1 MNIGHWRADAAHIG
15 ALAGPL
21 VLTQLAQ
28 VALSTTSV
36 VMLGRMGAL
45 ELAAGGL
52 ALTLFNLLRTMG
64 VGLVT
69 PTGNLIAAATQDG
82 SAVTEQIRDLSR
94 ASFAV
99 STIAGLLAWAVM
111 SMAGPL
117 LLLLGQDATVVE
129 RCARYL
135 AVAAPG
141 IVPMLWFQSLRNIT
155 VGLRKPGPLLAVTL
169 GSVAVNIAL
178 NLVLIDGGW
187 GIPPL
192 GLVGVA
198 LSSTL
203 VNAASFAAFF
213 ALARRDDSH
222 ASVLSFRFWDAP
234 RETLWRTLRMGL
246 PVAATYGSEAGFFSV
261 LALLAGTLG
270 ATALAAHT
278 VVNQAVYV
286 VFMIA
291 VGISH
296 AVSISISPAWA
307 RNDLAT
313 TRRLGWTGLGIGWVA
328 MAGVAAFYLAMPQL
342 VLRAFVR
349 DSAGTATLL
358 AVAAPLLWLAALL
371 QFFDASQN
379 IAIGL
384 LRGVGD
390 TSSAFVRTLV
400 GYWGIGLC
408 SAWLLGVHWGLG
420 ITGLWLGLI
429 AGLAATAIQLLLR
442 FHRLTSVSSRRE
454 AVGIASV
461 EKGSIAWKTGE

>member
-1 MNIGHWRADAAHIG
+1 MSIGPWRTDAAHIG

-28 VALSTTSV
+28 VALGTTSV

-52 ALTLFNLLRTMG
+52 ALALFNLLRTMG

-69 PTGNLIAAATQDG
+69 PTGNLIAEATQDA
-82 SAVTEQIRDLSR
+82 SAAAEQLRDLSR
-94 ASFAV
+94 ASFTV

-111 SMAGPL
+111 TMARPL
-117 LLLLGQDATVVE
+117 LLLLGQEAEVVE
-129 RCARYL
+129 RCAGYL

-141 IVPMLWFQSLRNIT
+141 IMPMLWFQSLRNIT

-169 GSVAVNIAL
+169 VAVAVNIAL
-178 NLVLIDGGW
+178 NLVLINGSW
-187 GIPPL
+187 GLPAF

-203 VNAASFAAFF
+203 VNAASFIAFF
-213 ALARRDDSH
+213 LLARRDDMA
-222 ASVLSFRFWDAP
+222 ASVLSLRIWRTR
-234 RETLWRTLRMGL
+234 REALWRTLRLGL

-296 AVSISISPAWA
+296 AVSITISPAWA
-307 RNDLAT
+307 RKDIAT
-313 TRRLGWTGLGIGWVA
+313 ARRLGWTGLSLTWVA
-328 MAGVAAFYLAMPQL
+328 MAGVAALYLTAPQL
-342 VLRAFVR
+342 VLSGFVHNGA
-349 DSAGTATLL
+349 DTARLM
-358 AVAAPLLWLAALL
+358 AVATPLLWLGALL
-371 QFFDASQN
+371 QFFDATQN

-390 TSSAFVRTLV
+390 TTSAFVRTLL

-408 SAWLLGVHWGLG
+408 TAWLLGLHWEFG
-420 ITGLWLGLI
+420 ITGLWLGLM
-429 AGLAATAIQLLLR
+429 AGLAATSAQLLLR
-442 FHRLTSVSSRRE
+442 FHRLTHESSARQATERP
-454 AVGIASV
+454 SL
-461 EKGSIAWKTGE
+461 EKGSIAWKPVE

>member
-1 MNIGHWRADAAHIG
+1 MSVGQWRADAAHIG

-28 VALSTTSV
+28 VTLGTTSV
-36 VMLGRMGAL
+36 VMLGRLGAL

-52 ALTLFNLLRTMG
+52 ALTLFNLLRSMG

-69 PTGNLIAAATQDG
+69 PTGNLIAATTQDG
-82 SAVTEQIRDLSR
+82 TTATEQIRDLSR
-94 ASFAV
+94 ASFTV
-99 STIAGLLAWAVM
+99 STIAGLLAWTVM
-111 SMAGPL
+111 NMAGPL
-117 LLLLGQDATVVE
+117 LLLLGQEAAIVG
-129 RCARYL
+129 RCALYL

-141 IVPMLWFQSLRNIT
+141 IMPMLWFQSLRNIT
-155 VGLRKPGPLLAVTL
+155 VGLRKPGPLLAVTVV
-169 GSVAVNIAL
+169 SVAVNIAL
-178 NLVLIDGGW
+178 NLVLVDGGW
-187 GIPPL
+187 GLPPL

-203 VNAASFAAFF
+203 VNTASFVAFF
-213 ALARRDDSH
+213 VLARRDDTV
-222 ASVLSFRFWDAP
+222 ASVLSLRFWNTPRDA
-234 RETLWRTLRMGL
+234 LWRTFRLGL

-286 VFMIA
+286 IFMIA

-307 RNDLAT
+307 RNDVAT
-313 TRRLGWTGLGIGWVA
+313 ARRLGWTGLGIGWMAVA
-328 MAGVAAFYLAMPQL
+328 GAAVLYLAAPQL
-342 VLRAFVR
+342 VLSGFVR
-349 DSAGTATLL
+349 DGANTTALL
-358 AVAAPLLWLAALL
+358 AVATPLLWLAALL

-390 TSSAFVRTLV
+390 TTGAFVRTLI

-408 SAWLLGVHWGLG
+408 GAWLLGLHWGLG

-429 AGLAATAIQLLLR
+429 AGLAATAAQLLLR
-442 FHRLTSVSSRRE
+442 FHRLTGVSSGRE
-454 AVGIASV
+454 TVGVASL
-461 EKGSIAWKTGE
+461 EKGSIA

>member
-1 MNIGHWRADAAHIG
+1 MSFVRWRKDAAHIG
-15 ALAGPL
+15 VLAGPL

-28 VALSTTSV
+28 VAVGTTSV

-52 ALTLFNLLRTMG
+52 ALVLFNLLRTMG

-69 PTGNLIAAATQDG
+69 PTGNLVAAATQDG
-82 SAVTEQIRDLSR
+82 ATAPQQIRDLSR

-99 STIAGLLAWAVM
+99 STGAGLLAWALMLV
-111 SMAGPL
+111 AGPL
-117 LLLLGQDATVVE
+117 LLMLGQDAAVVE
-129 RCARYL
+129 LCTRYL

-169 GSVAVNIAL
+169 ASVAVNIAL
-178 NLVLIDGGW
+178 NLALIDGLW
-187 GIPPL
+187 GLPAL
-192 GLVGVA
+192 GLAGVA
-198 LSSTL
+198 LSASL

-213 ALARRDDSH
+213 MLARRDPAV
-222 ASVLSFRFWDAP
+222 ASVLCWRCWRAS
-234 RETLWRTLRMGL
+234 REALLRTLRLGL
-246 PVAATYGSEAGFFSV
+246 PVAATYGSEAGFFST
-261 LALLAGTLG
+261 LSLLAGTLG
-270 ATALAAHT
+270 AAALAAHT

-296 AVSISISPAWA
+296 AASISISPAWA
-307 RNDLAT
+307 SHDLAT
-313 TRRLGWTGLGIGWVA
+313 ARRFGWTALGIGWLA
-328 MAGVAAFYLAMPQL
+328 MAGAAVLYLAAPQL
-342 VLRAFVR
+342 VLSGFVR
-349 DSAGTATLL
+349 AGTDTAGLL
-358 AVAAPLLWLAALL
+358 ALATPLLWLAALL

-390 TSSAFVRTLV
+390 TRSAFVRTLV
-400 GYWGIGLC
+400 GYWGIGLG

-420 ITGLWLGLI
+420 IIGLWWGLI
-429 AGLAATAIQLLLR
+429 AGLAATAAQLLVR
-442 FHRLTSVSSRRE
+442 FHRLTAAPVTRCTDSATALQE
-454 AVGIASV
+454 
-461 EKGSIAWKTGE
+461 GSTA